1 MIKQPAIFFTVIV
14 FSLAACN
21 SSNTGTGSTDAN
33 DSIHVEDAIVR
44 DAQSTPQK
52 QSTGNWQRLVMHQ
65 FRNASGEVTSEMPFP
80 ADWKMNT
87 GNSKGEPTFIGPHDL
102 KITDYPLQNFMYTND
117 PHMQQMYYRGG
128 QQLRAMPGIEQMIQQ
143 DFIPQ
148 CSAQGLQFVR
158 YYEIEEVTKID
169 KWYNDQLYKAV
180 PSQMEFAAIGTDWKN
195 ADGDPYFL
203 IIHFSMSTTAELQ
216 MWGYW
221 STGLEAEKSY
231 FSMAQKQLLFG
242 LANAHYL
249 LEPIM
254 VYNRREAEKAG
265 QSWAAFNQRMAQNQ
279 AAFESNQ
286 RAHVNRTNAIN
297 DAIMSGWNER
307 NAASDKQQE
316 RTIDGIYERTNAVD
330 ASTGQRYKVSAGS
343 NQYWMNSNGEYIGSN
358 QADYNPNLDDNM
370 NNVKWQ
376 ELNEVK

>member
-1 MIKQPAIFFTVIV
+1 MIKKPLRLLAVIAL
-14 FSLAACN
+14 SLLACN
-21 SSNTGTGSTDAN
+21 SKSTSSVTIPAN
-33 DSIHVEDAIVR
+33 DSINLESAMVQN
-44 DAQSTPQK
+44 AQSAPQK

-65 FRNASGEVTSEMPFP
+65 FRDGNGDVTSEMPFP
-80 ADWKMNT
+80 ADWQQNNGK
-87 GNSKGEPTFIGPHDL
+87 SKGQPTFTGPHGL
-102 KITDYPLQNFMYTND
+102 KITDYQGRNFMYTND
-117 PHMQQMYYRGG
+117 PRMQQVYYRSG
-128 QQLRAMPGIEQMIQQ
+128 QQLRAMPGIEQVIQQ
-143 DFIPQ
+143 DIVPQ
-148 CSAQGLQFVR
+148 CTGQGLQFVR
-158 YYEIEEVTKID
+158 YYELEEVTKID

-180 PSQMEFAAIGTDWKN
+180 PSQMELEAIGTDWKT

-216 MWGYW
+216 MWSYW
-221 STGLEAEKSY
+221 CTGLEAEKSY
-231 FSMAQKQLLFG
+231 FPMAQKQLLFG
-242 LANAHYL
+242 LSNTHYPL
-249 LEPIM
+249 GPIM

-279 AAFESNQ
+279 AAFEANQ
-286 RAHVNRTNAIN
+286 REHVNRTNAIN

-330 ASTGQRYKVSAGS
+330 PSNGQRYKVSAGS

-358 QADYNPNLDDNM
+358 RGDYNPNLDDNM